1 MEAKELTL
9 HIAIN
14 LGRLCRW
21 AMEGRRSRVN
31 QFLAQT
37 EEYLIAL
44 ESAPKSLRFMPTFEW
59 FKNDFKRL
67 CQDIHMDASWAESML
82 TWSNILTHRASLT

>member
-9 HIAIN
+9 NIALN

-21 AMEGRRSRVN
+21 AMEGRRSRIE

-37 EEYLIAL
+37 EEYVTAL
-44 ESAPKSLRFMPTFEW
+44 
-59 FKNDFKRL
+59 
-67 CQDIHMDASWAESML
+67 
-82 TWSNILTHRASLT
+82 